1 MGFFQLQTTVRPPGN
16 LGQDLEAQSPGD
28 ASSVPHSQA
37 SAYLA
42 FLCSLSRDGIE
53 PSIPIDY
60 QDTLHTRLQASLVR
74 AILQLGFPSWVT
86 VKFRVKAS

>member
-37 SAYLA
+37 RAYLA
-42 FLCSLSRDGIE
+42 FLCSLSRDGVE
-53 PSIPIDY
+53 LSIPIKTPY
-60 QDTLHTRLQASLVR
+60 IHACKPVWSGQSLNS
-74 AILQLGFPSWVT
+74 GFLLRFK